1 MQTYLGQATGL
12 ILTQV
17 GDLGTTSEYQL
28 PKSVMKWV
36 ALGLLITS
44 AVVIAISILSG
55 VKFSDLTK
63 LGYLTF
69 ALAAGVAASRLLVQI
84 LRFRV
89 ITLGLAGDPKPNLS
103 GLALTRVASEFVSLS
118 TPAELGV
125 FIRTAWLKGK
135 GIDGAKAL
143 SIGYFEVL
151 IEVYVGAGLA
161 LIAAVY
167 ALTRGAV
174 IIGSTIIL
182 VATVLIVAYTVIFII
197 PALRG
202 IKVPHFVFTLS
213 RYLIG
218 GPKANDLYLRAVV
231 GSLNF
236 SLSARAIVSR
246 SNIPV
251 VVKAVGLT
259 IIEDFLAGAA
269 LWIVLNASG
278 LRIDPVSST
287 LAAEGVS
294 AIAQIPVT
302 IGGAGITELTMK
314 SYLTTVYGFSSW
326 APIVLYRIATYQVLL
341 AITGIVFIFFIRK
354 ATSASSETPP
364 KTVSGVG
371 ASKAPG
377 LTAGE
382 VEKEVVKLE
391 TRYGVV
397 KTFRFAIAGAVG
409 FGVTEVVLTI
419 GLLAL
424 YGKLIIPHAS
434 FSSPALLGLDVLSL
448 VIGVSASFVINERI
462 TVHVPKT
469 AKREEANRFKRFL
482 KFQAVSGVGNTGI
495 IVVQLLL
502 LATLEASPLL
512 GAIIGAVVTYPVVY
526 FISIKY
532 VWKAHRVR

>member
-1 MQTYLGQATGL
+1 
-12 ILTQV
+12 
-17 GDLGTTSEYQL
+17 
-28 PKSVMKWV
+28 MKWV